1 MGRRRGR
8 RNQGRN
14 DEILQGLLLVDKPV
28 DLTSHDVCQ
37 RVRSRL
43 RLGKVGH
50 GGTLDPFAT
59 GLLPLLLN
67 GATRLMPELQ
77 AEDKVY
83 EATIRLGI
91 RTDTLDPTGEI
102 LAEADPTGVTD
113 ADLTEALAG
122 FLGTQEQVIPRF
134 SAARVDGKRLYEYAR
149 EGEEVEL
156 PTKEVTV
163 HAYDLLAVRRDGDR
177 VEADVRV
184 HCTSGTYVRAL
195 ADDLGQ
201 RLGCGAHLQTLRRT
215 RIGDL
220 DVARAVTLDAID
232 AQAAE
237 WREERDVRK
246 EAGEALRFEPRA
258 NTDAWRGFLGDSLM
272 PVAEIL
278 GGLPVLRLPDGLAQ
292 RVRGG
297 ANVRRAELEAL
308 GGELPRFLPGD
319 RMALEDADG
328 VRTVAIVKA
337 NCARDAMA
345 RRPDSAVV
353 LEIERVLR

>member
-1 MGRRRGR
+1 MSRRRGR
-8 RNQGRN
+8 RQGRN
-14 DEILQGLLLVDKPV
+14 DELLQGLLLVDKPV

-77 AEDKVY
+77 AEEKVY

-91 RTDTLDPTGEI
+91 RTDTMDPTGEVT
-102 LAEADPTGVTD
+102 AEADPSGVDD
-113 ADLTEALAG
+113 AAIAAVLER
-122 FLGTQEQVIPRF
+122 FLGTQTQVIPRY

-149 EGEEVEL
+149 EGAEVEL

-163 HAYDLLAVRRDGDR
+163 HAFDLLGVRRDEGVD
-177 VEADVRV
+177 VDVRV

-195 ADDLGQ
+195 ADDVGQ
-201 RLGCGAHLQTLRRT
+201 TLGCGAHLLTLRRT
-215 RIGDL
+215 RIGEL
-220 DVARAVTLDAID
+220 DIARAIPLDAID
-232 AQAAE
+232 AQASV
-237 WREERDVRK
+237 WRDERDVRK
-246 EAGEALRFEPRA
+246 EAGEEVRFEPER
-258 NTDAWRGFLGDSLM
+258 NSTVWREFLGTSLM
-272 PVAEIL
+272 PVSELL
-278 GGLPVLRLPDGLAQ
+278 GGVPVLRLPNDLAQ

-297 ANVRRAELEAL
+297 SAMRKSELIGL
-308 GGELPRFLPGD
+308 GVELPRFVPGD
-319 RMALEDADG
+319 RLAVEDAAG
-328 VRTVAIVKA
+328 LKTIAVMRAVS
-337 NCARDAMA
+337 ARDAME
-345 RRPDSAVV
+345 RQPDQGIV